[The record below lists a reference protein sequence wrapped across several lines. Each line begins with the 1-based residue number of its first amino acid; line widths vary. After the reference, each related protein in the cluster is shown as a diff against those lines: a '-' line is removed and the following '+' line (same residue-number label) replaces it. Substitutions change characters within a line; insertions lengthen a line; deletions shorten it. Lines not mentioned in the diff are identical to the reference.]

1 MTFRRSALVT
11 MIGLFLPLVGATRA
25 EAVEPGLCTRT
36 DPISGYCV
44 EWSVGGHDGLPAVPG
59 NIDSVAPICYWATL
73 PPFNDPAIFADFGL
87 PVPPDGAVIEWQGWV
102 CSDGRPAFNL
112 RWVFSVPPEDLAL
125 SVRVRIAGLLVAPV
139 VQASPPVGTASIVG
153 IPVFVAVA
161 NWTGVITDS
170 ACGGGLCVTV
180 TAKPQLTFSTGDPG
194 GKSIDCAA
202 EGSRFDAAR
211 SLVSQTSTPGACA
224 YVYHQRTGA
233 AGRPAVWPGS
243 VSVTW
248 SLAWTSTVGQTGVL
262 PSVTRSVALPRAV
275 QEVQTVVVGGS
286 S

>member
-1 MTFRRSALVT
+1 MRVRRVAIAALV
-11 MIGLFLPLVGATRA
+11 MLISMWPPVNAN
-25 EAVEPGLCTRT
+25 AVEPGLCIKK
-36 DPISGYCV
+36 DPLTAYCI
-44 EWSVGGHDGLPAVPG
+44 EWSVAGHDGLPAVWG
-59 NIDSVAPICYWATL
+59 SVDSTAPICFWATL
-73 PPFNDPAIFADFGL
+73 PPFTDPAIFADFGL

-125 SVRVRIAGLLVAPV
+125 SVRVRIAGQLVAPI

-161 NWTGVITDS
+161 NWTGVIADS

-180 TAKPQLTFSTGDPG
+180 TARPQLTFSTGDPG

-224 YVYHQRTGA
+224 YAYQQRTGA